1 MNLLKVNHVWTNLC
15 PHFAAATQSNSSIT
29 LDDFLYDEAT
39 LSTLKVELLSL
50 ITGRI
55 PTYIYLW
62 YFVSKIVVTYCE
74 KKNVLVI
81 EICF

>member
-1 MNLLKVNHVWTNLC
+1 MNSLKVNHVWTNLC

-55 PTYIYLW
+55 PTY
-62 YFVSKIVVTYCE
+62 TYGILFP
-74 KKNVLVI
+74 KL
-81 EICF
+81 F

>member
-1 MNLLKVNHVWTNLC
+1 MNHVWTNLC

-55 PTYIYLW
+55 PTRRPVGSTDQAYSSG
-62 YFVSKIVVTYCE
+62 F
-74 KKNVLVI
+74 
-81 EICF
+81 

>member
-1 MNLLKVNHVWTNLC
+1 MNSLKVNHVWTNLC

-55 PTYIYLW
+55 PT
-62 YFVSKIVVTYCE
+62 
-74 KKNVLVI
+74 
-81 EICF
+81 